1 MEVLLQDLRYGLR
14 MLVKS
19 PGFTVVAILTLA
31 LGIGAN
37 TAVFSVIDAV
47 MLKMLPVSHP
57 EQLAVVGNPSR
68 IHSTSNGTPP
78 LDLFSYPL
86 YRELRDGTQ
95 AFSGLFASGDPG
107 RLDVQ
112 FDSAPASGESSSGET
127 AERTYG
133 RVVSG
138 NYFSVL
144 GVNPLIGRTLGP
156 SDDTAPG
163 ANPVAVIS
171 YGYWKRR
178 FNLDPTVVGST
189 VRLNKYPFTVIGV
202 TQPGFD
208 GEIIERGTD
217 IWIPMSMQAQV
228 MRGRDYLEAANT
240 SWLQIM
246 GRLKPGVSVA
256 QAASNA
262 NTVFRQGLSGPYGAR
277 LSVDDRAALEKSKE
291 KIEVSSGG
299 AGLSYLRHEFKRPL
313 LLLMGVVGLVL
324 LIACVNV
331 ANLLLARASG
341 RSKEIAV
348 RMAIGARPL
357 RLVRQLLTE
366 SVLLALCGGLLGV
379 LLAQWGATLLVRTSF
394 GAGTVRA
401 LDIHPDA
408 HILAFTAGV
417 CLLAG
422 ILFGLAPALRA
433 LGIPVSSTL
442 KEGARGG
449 TASGSAKW
457 STGKVLVAA
466 QVTLSLLVLFA
477 AGLLVR
483 TLRNLQDVDFGYER
497 EHLIILRPDFIAAG
511 YKHEQLPG
519 ITQRL
524 LEPMSAIPGVVGATV
539 SENGLFSGTESA
551 DNIKMEG
558 YTASRDE
565 DNLAYDD
572 WVGPDY
578 FKIVGI
584 PILLGRGIGPQDV
597 ESATKVA
604 VINET
609 MAKFYFPGVN
619 PIGRKFVIDDGA
631 QRQRPLE
638 VVGVCKDFRDHSLR
652 EAIPRRFFLSYNQS
666 ILPDIEVHFILR
678 VAGDPKS
685 IMTVVR
691 QQLKDFDPNVVVR
704 EADTLNHMVDDF
716 VAQERLVAQLSSL
729 FAGLALLLACVGLYG
744 VMSYTVS
751 GRTREIGVRMALGAQ
766 RRDVLWMVLREALIL
781 VGVGVVVG
789 IPAALGTSRLLQN
802 MLYALSSVDP
812 LSMSAAVSML
822 LLVAAIAG
830 YIPARRATKV
840 DPMVALRYE

>member
-14 MLVKS
+14 MLLKS
-19 PGFTVVAILTLA
+19 PGFTAVAILTLA

-37 TAVFSVIDAV
+37 TAVFSVLDAV
-47 MLKMLPVSHP
+47 MLKMLPISQP
-57 EQLAVVGNPSR
+57 EQLAVLGDPSR
-68 IHSTSNGTPP
+68 IHSTSNGTPQ

-107 RLDVQ
+107 RVDLQ
-112 FDSAPASGESSSGET
+112 SDSSSSTSESS
-127 AERTYG
+127 ERTYG
-133 RVVSG
+133 RVVTG

-144 GVNPLIGRTLGP
+144 GVNPLIGRTLTP
-156 SDDTAPG
+156 SDDVAPG
-163 ANPVAVIS
+163 ASPVAVIS
-171 YGYWKRR
+171 YSYWKRR

-189 VRLNKYPFTVIGV
+189 VRLNKYPFTIVGV
-202 TQPGFD
+202 TPAGFD

-217 IWIPMSMQAQV
+217 IWIPMSMQGQV
-228 MRGRDYLEAANT
+228 MRGREYLETPNT

-246 GRLKPGVSVA
+246 GRLKPGVSLA
-256 QAASNA
+256 QAGSNV
-262 NTVFRQGLSGPYGAR
+262 NTVYRQALSGAYGAK
-277 LSVDDRAALEKSKE
+277 LSVDDRASLEKSKTA
-291 KIEVSSGG
+291 IEVSAGG

-331 ANLLLARASG
+331 ANLLLARAGG

-401 LDIHPDA
+401 FDIHPDA
-408 HILAFTAGV
+408 HMLAFTAGV

-449 TASGSAKW
+449 TATGSAKW

-497 EHLIILRPDFIAAG
+497 EHLVIIRPDFISAG
-511 YKHEQLPG
+511 YKHEQLPAVS
-519 ITQRL
+519 QRL
-524 LEPMSAIPGVVGATV
+524 LGPLNAIPGVVGATV
-539 SENGLFSGTESA
+539 SENGLFSGTEGA
-551 DNIKMEG
+551 DDIKIEG
-558 YTASRDE
+558 YTPASDG
-565 DNLAYDD
+565 DTVSYSD

-578 FKIVGI
+578 FKVVGV

-604 VINET
+604 VINEA
-609 MAKFYFPGVN
+609 MAKFYFHGVN

-631 QRQRPLE
+631 QRLRPIE
-638 VVGVCKDFRDHSLR
+638 IVGISKDVRDHSLR
-652 EAIPRRFFLSYNQS
+652 EAIPRRFYLAYYQS
-666 ILPDIEVHFILR
+666 ILPDLEVHFVLR
-678 VAGDPKS
+678 VAGDPTS
-685 IMTVVR
+685 VLAAVR
-691 QQLKDFDPNVVVR
+691 QQLKDFDPNVMVR
-704 EADTLNHMVDDF
+704 EADTLNHMVDDYI
-716 VAQERLVAQLSSL
+716 AQERLVAQLSSL

-766 RRDVLWMVLREALIL
+766 RRDVLWMVLREALLL

-789 IPAALGTSRLLQN
+789 IPAAFGTSRLLQN
-802 MLYALSSVDP
+802 MLYALSGVDP
-812 LSMSAAVSML
+812 LSMSVAVAML

-830 YIPARRATKV
+830 YIPARRATRV

>member
-14 MLVKS
+14 MLLKS
-19 PGFTVVAILTLA
+19 PGFTAVAILTLA

-37 TAVFSVIDAV
+37 TAVFSVLDAV
-47 MLKMLPVSHP
+47 LLKMLPISHA
-57 EQLAVVGNPSR
+57 EQLVVLGDPSR
-68 IHSTSNGTPP
+68 IHSTSNGTPT
-78 LDLFSYPL
+78 LDHFSYPL

-112 FDSAPASGESSSGET
+112 LDSPA
-127 AERTYG
+127 AEGPELANG
-133 RVVSG
+133 RVVTG
-138 NYFSVL
+138 NYFPVL
-144 GVNPLIGRTLGP
+144 GVNPLIGRTFTA
-156 SDDTAPG
+156 SDDLTPG
-163 ANPVAVIS
+163 ASPLVVIS

-178 FNLDPTVVGST
+178 FNLDPTVIGRT

-202 TQPGFD
+202 APAGFG
-208 GEIIERGTD
+208 GEIVERAAD
-217 IWIPMSMQAQV
+217 LWIPMSMQAQV
-228 MRGRDYLEAANT
+228 MRGREYLETPNT
-240 SWLQIM
+240 SWLQVI
-246 GRLKPGVSVA
+246 GRLKPGVSLA
-256 QAASNA
+256 QARSNVNA
-262 NTVFRQGLSGPYGAR
+262 VYRHALAGTYGAK
-277 LSVDDRAALEKSKE
+277 LSVDDRRALEKSTQS
-291 KIEVSSGG
+291 IEVSAGG
-299 AGLSYLRHEFKRPL
+299 SGLSYLRHEFKRPL

-366 SVLLALCGGLLGV
+366 SVLLALFGGALGV
-379 LLAQWGATLLVRTSF
+379 LFAQWGATFLVRTSF

-408 HILAFTAGV
+408 HILGFTAGV

-422 ILFGLAPALRA
+422 MLFGLAPALRA

-449 TASGSAKW
+449 TATGSAKW
-457 STGKVLVAA
+457 ATGKILVAA
-466 QVTLSLLVLFA
+466 QVALSLLVLFA

-483 TLRNLQDVDFGYER
+483 TLRNLQDADFGYER
-497 EHLIILRPDFIAAG
+497 QRLVIIRPDFISAG
-511 YKHEQLPG
+511 YKHEQLP
-519 ITQRL
+519 TLARQL

-551 DNIKMEG
+551 DDIKVEG
-558 YTASRDE
+558 YASRQDQ
-565 DNLAYDD
+565 DNVANDD

-597 ESATKVA
+597 ESSNKVA
-604 VINET
+604 VINEA
-609 MAKFYFPGVN
+609 MAKFYFPGMN
-619 PIGRKFVIDDGA
+619 PIGRKFVIDDGK
-631 QRQRPLE
+631 QRLRPIE
-638 VVGVCKDFRDHSLR
+638 IVGVCRDFRDHNLR
-652 EAIPRRFFLSYNQS
+652 DAVPRRFFLSYYQS
-666 ILPDIEVHFILR
+666 ILTDLEVHFVLR
-678 VAGDPKS
+678 VAGDPTS
-685 IMTVVR
+685 VIAAVR
-691 QQLKDFDPNVVVR
+691 QQLKNFDPNVVIR
-704 EADTLNHMVDDF
+704 EADTLNHMVDDYI
-716 VAQERLVAQLSSL
+716 AQERLVAQLSSL

-766 RRDVLWMVLREALIL
+766 RRDVLWMVLREALVL
-781 VGVGVVVG
+781 VGVGVIVG
-789 IPAALGTSRLLQN
+789 VPAAFGTSRLLQN
-802 MLYALSSVDP
+802 MLYALSGVDP
-812 LSMSAAVSML
+812 LSMSVAVAML
-822 LLVAAIAG
+822 LMVAAIAG

>member
-14 MLVKS
+14 MLLKS
-19 PGFTVVAILTLA
+19 PGFAAVAILTLA

-37 TAVFSVIDAV
+37 TAVFSVLDAV
-47 MLKMLPVSHP
+47 LLRMLPVSHP
-57 EQLAVVGNPSR
+57 EQLVVLGDPSR
-68 IHSTSNGTPP
+68 IHSTSNGTPT
-78 LDLFSYPL
+78 LDHFSYPL

-95 AFSGLFASGDPG
+95 AFSGVLASGDPR

-112 FDSAPASGESSSGET
+112 FDSPSGEGPEL
-127 AERTYG
+127 ANG
-133 RVVSG
+133 RVVTG

-144 GVNPLIGRTLGP
+144 GVNPLIGRTFTA
-156 SDDTAPG
+156 SDDLTPG
-163 ANPVAVIS
+163 ASPLVVIS

-178 FNLDPTVVGST
+178 FNLDPTVVGRT
-189 VRLNKYPFTVIGV
+189 VRLNKYPFTIIGV
-202 TQPGFD
+202 TPAGFD
-208 GEIIERGTD
+208 GEIVEQATD
-217 IWIPMSMQAQV
+217 LWIPLTMQAQV
-228 MRGRDYLEAANT
+228 MRGREYLEAPNT
-240 SWLQIM
+240 SWLQVI
-246 GRLKPGVSVA
+246 GRLKPGVSLA
-256 QAASNA
+256 QARSNVNA
-262 NTVFRQGLSGPYGAR
+262 VYRQALAGAYGAK
-277 LSVDDRAALEKSKE
+277 LSVDDRRSLEKSTQS
-291 KIEVSSGG
+291 IEVSLGG
-299 AGLSYLRHEFKRPL
+299 GGLSYLRHEFKRPL

-366 SVLLALCGGLLGV
+366 SVLLALFGGTLGV
-379 LLAQWGATLLVRTSF
+379 LLAQWGATFLVRTSF
-394 GAGTVRA
+394 GSGTVRA

-408 HILAFTAGV
+408 HILAFTASV

-422 ILFGLAPALRA
+422 VLFGLAPALRA

-449 TASGSAKW
+449 TASSAAKW
-457 STGKVLVAA
+457 STGKILVAT
-466 QVTLSLLVLFA
+466 QVALSLLVLFA

-497 EHLIILRPDFIAAG
+497 QHLVIVRPDFISAG
-511 YKHEQLPG
+511 YKHEQLPA
-519 ITQRL
+519 IVRQL
-524 LEPMSAIPGVVGATV
+524 LEPLNAIPGVVGATA

-551 DNIKMEG
+551 DDIKVEG
-558 YTASRDE
+558 YASRQDQ
-565 DNLAYDD
+565 DNVAYDD

-597 ESATKVA
+597 ESSTKVA
-604 VINET
+604 VINEA
-609 MAKFYFPGVN
+609 MAKFYFPGVD

-631 QRQRPLE
+631 QRLRPIE
-638 VVGVCKDFRDHSLR
+638 IVGVSKNVRDHSLR
-652 EAIPRRFFLSYNQS
+652 EAIPRRFFLSYYQS
-666 ILPDIEVHFILR
+666 ILPDLEVHFVLR
-678 VAGDPKS
+678 VAGDPTS
-685 IMTVVR
+685 VMSAVR
-691 QQLKDFDPNVVVR
+691 QHLKDFDPNVVVR
-704 EADTLNHMVDDF
+704 EADTLNHMVDDH

-766 RRDVLWMVLREALIL
+766 RRDVLWMVLREALLL

-789 IPAALGTSRLLQN
+789 IPAAFGTSRLLRN
-802 MLYALSSVDP
+802 MLYALSGLDP
-812 LSMSAAVSML
+812 LSMSVAVAML

>member
-14 MLVKS
+14 MLLKS
-19 PGFTVVAILTLA
+19 PGFTAVAILTLA

-37 TAVFSVIDAV
+37 TAVFSVLDAV
-47 MLKMLPVSHP
+47 MLKMLPISHP
-57 EQLAVVGNPSR
+57 EQLVILGDPSR
-68 IHSTSNGTPP
+68 IHSVSNGTPP
-78 LDLFSYPL
+78 LNLFSYPL

-107 RLDVQ
+107 RVDLQ
-112 FDSAPASGESSSGET
+112 SDSSSSTGESS
-127 AERTYG
+127 ERTYG
-133 RVVSG
+133 RVVTH
-138 NYFSVL
+138 NYFSLL
-144 GVNPLIGRTLGP
+144 GVNPLIGRTLTP
-156 SDDTAPG
+156 SDDAAPG
-163 ANPVAVIS
+163 ASPVAVIS
-171 YGYWKRR
+171 YSYWKRR
-178 FNLDPTVVGST
+178 FNLDPAVVGST
-189 VRLNKYPFTVIGV
+189 VRLNKYPFTIVGV
-202 TQPGFD
+202 TPAGFD
-208 GEIIERGTD
+208 GEIVERGTD
-217 IWIPMSMQAQV
+217 IWIPMNMQGQV
-228 MRGRDYLEAANT
+228 MRGRDYLEMPNT

-246 GRLKPGVSVA
+246 GRLKPGVSLA
-256 QAASNA
+256 QAGSNV
-262 NTVFRQGLSGPYGAR
+262 NTVYRQALSGAYGAK
-277 LSVDDRAALEKSKE
+277 LSVDDRASLEKSKQT
-291 KIEVSSGG
+291 IEVSSGG
-299 AGLSYLRHEFKRPL
+299 AGLSYLRHEFRRPL

-331 ANLLLARASG
+331 ANLLLARATG

-348 RMAIGARPL
+348 RMAIGARPV

-366 SVLLALCGGLLGV
+366 SVLLALCGGVLGV

-449 TASGSAKW
+449 TATGAAKW
-457 STGKVLVAA
+457 STGKILVAA

-483 TLRNLQDVDFGYER
+483 TLRNLQDVAFGYER
-497 EHLIILRPDFIAAG
+497 QHLVIVRPDFIAAG

-519 ITQRL
+519 LAQRL
-524 LEPMSAIPGVVGATV
+524 LDPLSAIPGVTGATV

-551 DNIKMEG
+551 DAIKVEG
-558 YTASRDE
+558 YTSRQDS
-565 DNLAYDD
+565 DNVANDD
-572 WVGPDY
+572 WVGPHY

-597 ESATKVA
+597 ESSNKVA
-604 VINET
+604 VINEA

-619 PIGRKFVIDDGA
+619 PIGRKFVIDDGE
-631 QRQRPLE
+631 QRLRPIE
-638 VVGVCKDFRDHSLR
+638 IVGVCRDFRDHNLR
-652 EAIPRRFFLSYNQS
+652 DAVPRRFFLSYYQS
-666 ILPDIEVHFILR
+666 ILPDLEVHFVLR
-678 VAGDPKS
+678 VAGDPTS
-685 IMTVVR
+685 VIAAVR
-691 QQLKDFDPNVVVR
+691 QQLKNFDPNIVIR
-704 EADTLNHMVDDF
+704 EADTLNHMVDDYI
-716 VAQERLVAQLSSL
+716 AQERLVAQLSSL

-766 RRDVLWMVLREALIL
+766 RRDVLWMVLREALVL
-781 VGVGVVVG
+781 VGVGVIVG
-789 IPAALGTSRLLQN
+789 VPAAFGTSRLLQN
-802 MLYALSSVDP
+802 MLYALSGVDP
-812 LSMSAAVSML
+812 LSMGVAVAMLLMVAAV
-822 LLVAAIAG
+822 AG